1 MMMIKDDIIPKII
14 KLVTGW
20 NFSKIKTPLLHKV
33 DKYDFVYIWTTD
45 ILDMGAFLQISK
57 KNYCTYK

>member
-33 DKYDFVYIWTTD
+33 DKYDFV
-45 ILDMGAFLQISK
+45 
-57 KNYCTYK
+57 